1 MSSRTPAS
9 AYQEQAVTTANG
21 PQLLL
26 MLCDRLAVDIAR
38 ADAAMESRDFKTTNE
53 SLQHAQ
59 QIVRMLRLSLNPDG
73 FRGGQELLAVYVF
86 LENHLIK
93 ANLEKSVDVVRECA
107 TLVHPIHEAW
117 RRAVSESERT
127 NGRTNVG

>member
-1 MSSRTPAS
+1 MSSRNPAS
-9 AYQEQAVTTANG
+9 VYQEQAVTTANG

-38 ADAAMESRDFKTTNE
+38 AQVALGSEDLKTTNE

-59 QIVRMLRLSLNPDG
+59 QIVRMLRHSLDPNG
-73 FRGGQELLAVYVF
+73 FEGGQELLAVYVF

-93 ANLEKSVDVVRECA
+93 ANLEKSADVVKECA
-107 TLVHPIHEAW
+107 ELVHPFHEAW
-117 RRAVSESERT
+117 RRAVHADERNNAVT
-127 NGRTNVG
+127 HLG